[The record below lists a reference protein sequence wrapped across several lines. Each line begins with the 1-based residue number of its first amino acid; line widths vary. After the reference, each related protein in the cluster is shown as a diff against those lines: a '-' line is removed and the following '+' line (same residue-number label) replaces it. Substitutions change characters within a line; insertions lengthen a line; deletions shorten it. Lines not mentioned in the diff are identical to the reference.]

1 VIEDGEQ
8 AVCRFEGFHE
18 FRTELLDEEGVLV
31 RWETKVSSLRGPH
44 MPSIHTESITYDG
57 PGGRFSGTVS
67 WDVATDG
74 PRPGVLVSHAYGG
87 QGEFDTNK
95 AEELAR
101 LGYVGLALDMYG
113 EGVRANDADE
123 AARLMNVLVEDRVL
137 LSQRINRALEVL
149 REQPLVNPSQTAA
162 IGFCFGGR
170 CVLDLV
176 RSGADV
182 LGVASFHGI
191 YDAPQNPSSDPIAAS
206 VLILHGWDDPLATP
220 EAVVTLGN
228 ELTDRQ
234 ADWQILAFG
243 DTNHAFTNPAA
254 QDSDGGMMY
263 NERSTNRAWR
273 AMTDFFHDL
282 FEA

>member
-1 VIEDGEQ
+1 
-8 AVCRFEGFHE
+8 
-18 FRTELLDEEGVLV
+18 
-31 RWETKVSSLRGPH
+31 
-44 MPSIHTESITYDG
+44 MPSINTETISYDG
-57 PGGRFSGTVS
+57 PGGRFSGAVS
-67 WDVATDG
+67 WDGAVEG
-74 PRPGVLVSHAYGG
+74 RRPGVLVSHAYGG

-95 AEELAR
+95 AEALAR

-123 AARLMNVLVEDRVL
+123 ATRLMNVLVDDRDL
-137 LSQRINRALEVL
+137 LAQRINRALDVL
-149 REQPLVNPSQTAA
+149 REQPLVDPSRTGA

-170 CVLDLV
+170 CVLDLA

-191 YDAPQNPSSDPIAAS
+191 YDAPPNPRTEAISAS
-206 VLILHGWDDPLATP
+206 VLVLHGWDDPLATP

-228 ELTDRQ
+228 ELTERR

-243 DTNHAFTNPAA
+243 DTNHAYTNPAA
-254 QDSDGGMMY
+254 QDSEGGMMY
-263 NERSTNRAWR
+263 HERSTNRAWR

-282 FEA
+282 F